1 MDLVQSETSASGR
14 PERAWTVL
22 FAAWLIAA
30 VATAGS
36 LFFSQVME
44 FAPCELCWYQRICL
58 FPLVLVLARGLFPL
72 DRGVVRYAL
81 PLAGLGTAIAAYH
94 VLVYEGVI
102 PESLRPCARGVSC
115 REEYLELFGF
125 VSIPLMALL
134 AFAAITGLLVAAVRR
149 SRA

>member
-1 MDLVQSETSASGR
+1 MASSGNREADR
-14 PERAWTVL
+14 PEAAWTLL

-30 VATAGS
+30 LATAGS

-58 FPLVLVLARGLFPL
+58 FPLVLVLARGLFPF
-72 DRGVVRYAL
+72 DPGVVRYAL
-81 PLAGLGTAIAAYH
+81 PLAGLGALIAGYH

-134 AFAAITGLLVAAVRR
+134 AFAAIVGLLVAVSRR

>member
-1 MDLVQSETSASGR
+1 MAESGGRGANRAETQ
-14 PERAWTVL
+14 WTLL

-58 FPLVLVLARGLFPL
+58 FPLVVLLARGLFPL
-72 DRGVVRYAL
+72 DPGVVRYAL
-81 PLAGLGTAIAAYH
+81 PLAGLGGLIAAYH

-115 REEYLELFGF
+115 REEYIELAGF
-125 VSIPLMALL
+125 ISIPLMALL
-134 AFAAITGLLVAAVRR
+134 AFAAITGLLVAVSR
-149 SRA
+149 SARA

>member
-1 MDLVQSETSASGR
+1 MTKSGTRGADR
-14 PERAWTVL
+14 PETQWTLL

-58 FPLVLVLARGLFPL
+58 FPLVVVLARGLFPL
-72 DRGVVRYAL
+72 DPGVVRYAL
-81 PLAGLGTAIAAYH
+81 PLAGLGGLIAAYH

-115 REEYLELFGF
+115 REEYIELFGF

-134 AFAAITGLLVAAVRR
+134 AFAAISGLLVATARR

>member
-1 MDLVQSETSASGR
+1 MASSGAGGANR
-14 PERAWTVL
+14 PESEWPLL
-22 FAAWLIAA
+22 FAAWLIAGL
-30 VATAGS
+30 ATAGS

-58 FPLVLVLARGLFPL
+58 FPLVLVLARSLFPL

-81 PLAGLGTAIAAYH
+81 PLAGLGALVAAYH

-115 REEYLELFGF
+115 REEYVEFFGF
-125 VSIPLMALL
+125 VSIPLLALL
-134 AFAAITGLLVAAVRR
+134 AFAAITGLLVAVSRR